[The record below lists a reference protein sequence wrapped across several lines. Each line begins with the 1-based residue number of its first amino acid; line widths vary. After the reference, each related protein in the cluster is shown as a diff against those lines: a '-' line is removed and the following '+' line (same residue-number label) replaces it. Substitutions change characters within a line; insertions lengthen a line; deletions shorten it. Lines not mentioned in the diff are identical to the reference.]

1 MQKIYSYPVDE
12 CLSDGAEQ
20 AHDPWK
26 LVREENIIRVMASF
40 AWKNAMDFGT
50 GSGRYL
56 KLLASV
62 RSISGGGALFA
73 VEPDRERI
81 KAAKK
86 NVRGMEG
93 NGLAF
98 EFVSGSIDAARS
110 CIHPNTLDLVLCSQV
125 FPHVPRKVFTET
137 LDGFAEMLIK
147 GGVGIIA
154 VPFHCLK
161 KISGDYFHVVNLRSF
176 VSPYKAFRTLI
187 SPEEFDRMAKKPQK
201 GLLPVRAFK
210 IPQMF
215 QASAGSLPYSVFAPA
230 AFSNLK
236 KFSVETC
243 LVYSIHLYG
252 KEGTPR
258 IGDIIL
264 KLRRKQV

>member
-86 NVRGMEG
+86 NVKGMEG
-93 NGLAF
+93 NGLSF
-98 EFVSGSIDAARS
+98 EFVSGSIYAARS
-110 CIHPNTLDLVLCSQV
+110 MIQPNTLDLVLCSQV
-125 FPHVPRKVFTET
+125 FPHVPRKAFTET
-137 LDGFAEMLIK
+137 LDGFAEMLK
-147 GGVGIIA
+147 EGE
-154 VPFHCLK
+154 H
-161 KISGDYFHVVNLRSF
+161 STRS
-176 VSPYKAFRTLI
+176 
-187 SPEEFDRMAKKPQK
+187 
-201 GLLPVRAFK
+201 
-210 IPQMF
+210 
-215 QASAGSLPYSVFAPA
+215 SVFG
-230 AFSNLK
+230 
-236 KFSVETC
+236 C
-243 LVYSIHLYG
+243 
-252 KEGTPR
+252 
-258 IGDIIL
+258 II
-264 KLRRKQV
+264 